1 MNILLTQ
8 QHGKD
13 VEEFDLD
20 GLTTSQQPHPA
31 FETMITDVRPMTQR
45 RDNNSACCWQIKD
58 ENVLV
63 FWWNAKTFSEIET
76 APIPLP
82 NKRIQKSIDRWRDV
96 TSFIFVSNDIHCFKS
111 QQLQL
116 YIYCEMENR
125 IFIRK
130 LPPSV
135 MTSISPLEET
145 KLTRRLALGVM
156 SIGFGQSAFIVL
168 VPLVMARLGLTT
180 LDLGLAVAAGTLAFL
195 IGAPLWGNAGGRIGY
210 GRMIRLLGLAML
222 GAQVLLVI
230 QLSAG
235 PTAYAVAMAGL
246 ILSRL
251 IYGFAAAGVMPAAQ
265 AWLAGTVEPGR
276 RQAAFGL
283 LSAGLNFGRL
293 AGSVAGAAA
302 AIAAPLTVALFMLA
316 PLMLWLTPKGTAKA
330 EALAKVPRL
339 SPFDKRILPFLLIGV
354 CMTAGFGQVQIML
367 GPLLQ
372 SKLGLDAA
380 QATAATGAALA
391 LVAVAMIAVQTL
403 VLPRLRWSERSGI
416 LAGIGLVVAGMAG
429 LAIANNYSV
438 GALALAATGFGTAL
452 ATPAYTAW
460 LARRVETHEQGA
472 AAGWLSSAH
481 IVGQTAGALMGGFA
495 FQLAAELPLIG
506 CAGLAVA
513 AAAIAATLQRR
524 G

>member
-1 MNILLTQ
+1 
-8 QHGKD
+8 
-13 VEEFDLD
+13 
-20 GLTTSQQPHPA
+20 
-31 FETMITDVRPMTQR
+31 
-45 RDNNSACCWQIKD
+45 
-58 ENVLV
+58 
-63 FWWNAKTFSEIET
+63 
-76 APIPLP
+76 
-82 NKRIQKSIDRWRDV
+82 
-96 TSFIFVSNDIHCFKS
+96 
-111 QQLQL
+111 
-116 YIYCEMENR
+116 
-125 IFIRK
+125 
-130 LPPSV
+130 
-135 MTSISPLEET
+135 MTSISPLKET

-195 IGAPLWGNAGGRIGY
+195 VGAPLWGSASSRIGH
-210 GRMIRLLGLAML
+210 GNMIRLLGLAML
-222 GAQVLLVI
+222 AAQALLVV

-235 PTAYAVAMAGL
+235 PTAYAIALVGL

-265 AWLAGTVEPGR
+265 AWLAGTVEAGR
-276 RQAAFGL
+276 RQVAFGL

-316 PLMLWLTPKGTAKA
+316 PLMLWLTPKSTAKA
-330 EALAKVPRL
+330 EALAKVGAPRL

-391 LVAVAMIAVQTL
+391 LVAVAMIVVQTL
-403 VLPRLRWSERSGI
+403 VLPRLRLSERSGI
-416 LAGIGLVVAGMAG
+416 LAGTGLVVAGMAG
-429 LAIANNYSV
+429 LAIADNYGV
-438 GALALAATGFGTAL
+438 GALALAVTGFGTAL

-460 LARRVETHEQGA
+460 LARRVDTHEQGA

-481 IVGQTAGALMGGFA
+481 IIGQTAGALMGGFA
-495 FQLAAELPLIG
+495 FQLAAELPLLG
-506 CAGLAVA
+506 CAGLALA
-513 AAAIAATLQRR
+513 AAAIAAALDRR
-524 G
+524 GGTQG

>member
-1 MNILLTQ
+1 
-8 QHGKD
+8 
-13 VEEFDLD
+13 
-20 GLTTSQQPHPA
+20 
-31 FETMITDVRPMTQR
+31 
-45 RDNNSACCWQIKD
+45 
-58 ENVLV
+58 
-63 FWWNAKTFSEIET
+63 
-76 APIPLP
+76 
-82 NKRIQKSIDRWRDV
+82 
-96 TSFIFVSNDIHCFKS
+96 
-111 QQLQL
+111 
-116 YIYCEMENR
+116 
-125 IFIRK
+125 
-130 LPPSV
+130 
-135 MTSISPLEET
+135 MTSISPLKET

-195 IGAPLWGNAGGRIGY
+195 VGAPLWGSASSRIGH
-210 GRMIRLLGLAML
+210 GSMIRLLGLAML
-222 GAQVLLVI
+222 AAQALLVV

-235 PTAYAVAMAGL
+235 PTAYAIALVGL

-265 AWLAGTVEPGR
+265 AWLAGTVEAGR
-276 RQAAFGL
+276 RQAAFGF

-330 EALAKVPRL
+330 EALAKVGTTRL
-339 SPFDKRILPFLLIGV
+339 SPFDKRILPFLLIGA

-372 SKLGLDAA
+372 SKIGLDAA

-391 LVAVAMIAVQTL
+391 LVAVAMIVVQTL

-416 LAGIGLVVAGMAG
+416 LAGTALVVAGMAG
-429 LAIANNYSV
+429 LAIASNYGV

-460 LARRVETHEQGA
+460 LARRVDTHEQGA

-481 IVGQTAGALMGGFA
+481 IIGQTAGALMGGFA
-495 FQLAAELPLIG
+495 FQLAAELPLLG
-506 CAGLAVA
+506 CAGLVLA
-513 AAAIAATLQRR
+513 AAAIAAALDRR
-524 G
+524 GGTQG

>member
-1 MNILLTQ
+1 
-8 QHGKD
+8 
-13 VEEFDLD
+13 
-20 GLTTSQQPHPA
+20 
-31 FETMITDVRPMTQR
+31 
-45 RDNNSACCWQIKD
+45 
-58 ENVLV
+58 
-63 FWWNAKTFSEIET
+63 
-76 APIPLP
+76 
-82 NKRIQKSIDRWRDV
+82 
-96 TSFIFVSNDIHCFKS
+96 
-111 QQLQL
+111 
-116 YIYCEMENR
+116 
-125 IFIRK
+125 
-130 LPPSV
+130 
-135 MTSISPLEET
+135 MTSISPLKET

-195 IGAPLWGNAGGRIGY
+195 VGAPLWGSASSRIGH
-210 GRMIRLLGLAML
+210 GNMIRLLGLAML
-222 GAQVLLVI
+222 AAQALLVV

-235 PTAYAVAMAGL
+235 PTTYAIAMGGL

-265 AWLAGTVEPGR
+265 AWLAGAVEAGR

-302 AIAAPLTVALFMLA
+302 AIAAPFTVALFMLA

-330 EALAKVPRL
+330 EALAKVGAPRL

-391 LVAVAMIAVQTL
+391 LVAVAMIVVQTL

-416 LAGIGLVVAGMAG
+416 LAGTGLVVASMAG
-429 LAIANNYSV
+429 LAIASNYGV

-460 LARRVETHEQGA
+460 LARRVDTHEQGA

-481 IVGQTAGALMGGFA
+481 IIGQTAGALMGGFA
-495 FQLAAELPLIG
+495 FQLAAELPLLG
-506 CAGLAVA
+506 CAGLALV
-513 AAAIAATLQRR
+513 AAAIATALDRR
-524 G
+524 GGAQG